1 MCERM
6 AGEREEGEEEE
17 KKKGKEGEAR
27 RKQGREEGNRE
38 RGGDFLLSFAFLSVG
53 VQLKEVYRFLS
64 LLNELT

>member
-1 MCERM
+1 M
-6 AGEREEGEEEE
+6 AGEWEEGEEEE

-27 RKQGREEGNRE
+27 RKQGREEGTRE